1 MSTYSVTV
9 SGTTFSV
16 SVAQLAE
23 AEIDQ
28 KVADAQAATS
38 DALAYKTDAEDAR
51 DQSQAARD
59 TAEDHKLAAESAATD
74 ATNTASSLAGFD
86 LEAIATTKTETAVDV
101 FVYDT
106 SRDSDGGA
114 WRKRTQGTSWYN
126 ETLNTSTRG
135 SRREF
140 PAVAV
145 IVAESDKV
153 TIYDGDDPAL
163 PMWMV
168 FSEVAGGFIS
178 TTDSATAVVMLNG
191 LLARSD
197 NRGTAIGYG
206 LATASFI
213 EDKMKMVSDQSINS
227 TVASVGIE
235 GRSTWNFYASGVAH
249 SQRLTNGYANDVAM
263 TVLPDAPIDPA
274 TGLPVPTI
282 LVGTDGNGTYS
293 TSIITDSG
301 TVYDIAS
308 DSTGTAVSVAFDGV
322 SAVVTRSDGTVYVW
336 DDAGD
341 IAADG
346 ASPDATYSASSTPA
360 LLGTVSEVAA

>member
-9 SGTTFSV
+9 SGTTFNV

-28 KVADAQAATS
+28 KVADAQAAAS

-59 TAEDHKLAAESAATD
+59 TAEDHKLAAEAAATS
-74 ATNTASSLAGFD
+74 ATNTASALTGFD
-86 LEAIATTKTETAVDV
+86 LDAIAETKADTAVDV

-114 WRKRTQGTSWYN
+114 WRKRTQHTSWYN

-145 IVAESDKV
+145 IVAEADTV
-153 TIYDGDDPAL
+153 TIYDGDDPSL

-168 FSEVAGGFIS
+168 FAGGRKQVIYENENSLSSVTALNGQVWIGSSAAAGHVSYASFVSDVGGFI
-178 TTDSATAVVMLNG
+178 TTSGYYLTVTLDDRNIPFSG
-191 LLARSD
+191 LSSGNQII
-197 NRGTAIGYG
+197 NRI
-206 LATASFI
+206 
-213 EDKMKMVSDQSINS
+213 V
-227 TVASVGIE
+227 
-235 GRSTWNFYASGVAH
+235 
-249 SQRLTNGYANDVAM
+249 NDVAM
-263 TVLPDAPIDPA
+263 TVLPESPIDPA

-301 TVYDIAS
+301 DVYDIAS

-336 DDAGD
+336 DDAGA
-341 IAADG
+341 ITADG

-360 LLGTVSEVAA
+360 LLGTASEVAA